1 MKSVNKGL
9 LCAALGMVGAS
20 WLGSAQA
27 VPAFAH
33 KYEKNCSY
41 CHTAWPQLNEKGRK
55 FKEMGYRLKEDLK
68 GEVKDTPYLDGF
80 PMGAII
86 VSRPYDKKSN
96 GEREM
101 HGVHE
106 AELFIA
112 GSAGKNLS
120 TFVEL
125 EAEDENDW
133 NVEFGHAVLNYRHN
147 DAVNV
152 ELSWSPMFFAD
163 PYGTI
168 SDHFSPT
175 VSHYALVNGEGGT
188 VNGPSAADFGGA
200 DGSAIDNV
208 TFDETTGEFVSA
220 DVSSGAMG
228 DSRHNVAVTGRINK
242 FFYIAGISGVA
253 GSTTGE
259 KDAVL
264 NGRLAYDITDNMMV
278 GVLAVSG
285 KTTVTADLQNDVV
298 GEKDVKFTRVGVDFM
313 GDFGNSRLQA
323 GYISGKDDQLTY
335 DEANNALIGDGS
347 TTDKVLSI
355 QGMHTFKT
363 EKGKPTWVPVAR
375 YENYTKNDGDDKYA
389 DLVLGVSYFLKENV
403 KAMLEYKSDMD
414 APDGVDKE
422 NRATLQINVGL

>member
-1 MKSVNKGL
+1 MKLVNKGL
-9 LCAALGMVGAS
+9 LCAALSMVGAS
-20 WLGSAQA
+20 WFGSAQA

-33 KYEKNCSY
+33 KYEKSCSY

-68 GEVKDTPYLDGF
+68 GEVKDTPYLEGF
-80 PMGAII
+80 PIGAIV

-120 TFVEL
+120 TFIEL

-133 NVEFGHAVLNYRHN
+133 TVEFGHAVLNYRHN

-175 VSHYALVNGEGGT
+175 VGHYALVNGEGGA
-188 VNGPSAADFGGA
+188 VNGPGAADFGGA
-200 DGSAIDNV
+200 DGAGYDTDNSEFSA
-208 TFDETTGEFVSA
+208 G
-220 DVSSGAMG
+220 GALG
-228 DSRHNVAVTGRINK
+228 DHRHNVSVNGRINK
-242 FFYIAGISGVA
+242 FFYIAGISGLA

-259 KDAVL
+259 KNSVL
-264 NGRLAYDITDNMMV
+264 NGRLAYDITDNIMV
-278 GVLAVSG
+278 GILAASG
-285 KTTVTADLQNDVV
+285 KTTVAIDTPD
-298 GEKDVKFTRVGVDFM
+298 EKDVSFTRMGVDFM

-323 GYISGKDDQLTY
+323 GYISGKDDQVAVDT
-335 DEANNALIGDGS
+335 NTNALVDNGS
-347 TTDKVLSI
+347 ATDTVLSI

-389 DLVLGVSYFLKENV
+389 DLILGVSYYLKENV

>member
-1 MKSVNKGL
+1 MKLVNKGL
-9 LCAALGMVGAS
+9 LGAALGMVGAS
-20 WLGSAQA
+20 WFGSAQA

-41 CHTAWPQLNEKGRK
+41 CHTAWPQLNAKGRK
-55 FKEMGYRLKEDLK
+55 FKEMGYRLKEDLR
-68 GEVKDTPYLDGF
+68 GEDKDTPYLEGF
-80 PMGAII
+80 PIGAVL

-112 GSAGKNLS
+112 GAIDKNIS

-133 NVEFGHAVLNYRHN
+133 NVEFGHAVLNYRQD
-147 DAVNV
+147 DAINV
-152 ELSWSPMFFAD
+152 QLSWGPLFFAD

-168 SDHFSPT
+168 VDHFSPT
-175 VSHYALVNGEGGT
+175 VSHYALVNGEGGI
-188 VNGPSAADFGGA
+188 VNGPAAADFGGA
-200 DGSAIDNV
+200 DGAGYDADNN
-208 TFDETTGEFVSA
+208 EF
-220 DVSSGAMG
+220 SSGSLG
-228 DSRHNVAVTGRINK
+228 DQRHNVVVNGRINK

-259 KDAVL
+259 KNAVL
-264 NGRLAYDITDNMMV
+264 NGRLAYDITDDIMV
-278 GVLAVSG
+278 GVLAASG
-285 KTTVTADLQNDVV
+285 QTTVSA
-298 GEKDVKFTRVGVDFM
+298 GASAEKDVSFTRVGVDFM

-323 GYISGKDDQLTY
+323 GYISGKDDQVTY
-335 DEANNALIGDGS
+335 NANTATFVDNGS
-347 TTDKVLSI
+347 STDTVLSI

-389 DLVLGVSYFLKENV
+389 DLILGVSYFLKENV
-403 KAMLEYKSDMD
+403 KAMLEYKTDTD

-422 NRATLQINVGL
+422 NRTTLQINVGL